1 MRVAIIGAGNS
12 GLAMAAH
19 LSFTENKV
27 YLWNRSE
34 DNISDLIKS
43 KKVESIGVL
52 VGEFQLELVTT
63 EMEEVLACA
72 KVVLVTT
79 PATSH
84 QGLARIMAPFLTDE
98 HIVILNPGRTFGAV
112 DFKDELFKSGNFSDV
127 KILETQTII
136 YTCRKISQTEVNIIA
151 LKRDILISSF
161 SGVDVDEI
169 LTRIP
174 DELNKFYKKADSM
187 VETSIGNVGMILHC
201 APMLLNTGWVESEY
215 KFKYYREGISRTLA
229 SFIEKIDAERQ
240 EVARLLDHPVIS
252 AKEWLAH
259 SYNLECETLYDCIQN
274 NPSYEEIFAP
284 KTLEYRYILEDI
296 PFGLV
301 PLESMGKDLGLSM
314 RYTGLVID
322 LANALLGENFRE
334 TGRTAEKLH
343 FDYKDLMRGVRV
355 EDIEEENKKGEDDI

>member
-1 MRVAIIGAGNS
+1 MKMRVAIIGAGNS

-27 YLWNRSE
+27 YLWNRSGE
-34 DNISDLIKS
+34 NISDLIKT
-43 KKVESIGVL
+43 KKVETTGVL

-63 EMEEVLACA
+63 EMEEVLTNA

-112 DFKDELFKSGNFSDV
+112 DFKDELFKTGNFSEV

-136 YTCRKISQTEVNIIA
+136 YTCRKISQTKVNIIA

-169 LTRIP
+169 LTKIP
-174 DELNKFYKKADSM
+174 DELNKFYRKADSM

-201 APMLLNTGWVESEY
+201 APMLLNTGWVESDY
-215 KFKYYREGISRTLA
+215 QFKYYREGISRTLA
-229 SFIEKIDAERQ
+229 SFIEKIDKERQ
-240 EVARLLDHPVIS
+240 EVAKLLNHPVVS
-252 AKEWLAH
+252 AKEWLMH
-259 SYNLECETLYDCIQN
+259 SYNIECESLYDCIQS

-284 KTLEYRYILEDI
+284 RTLEYRYILEDI

-301 PLESMGKDLGLSM
+301 PLESMGKDLGLPM
-314 RYTGLVID
+314 TNTEIVIN
-322 LANALLGENFRE
+322 LANALLNRDFRE
-334 TGRTAEKLH
+334 IGRTAEKLH
-343 FDYKDLMRGVRV
+343 FDYKQLMKGVTV
-355 EDIEEENKKGEDDI
+355 HDIEIETVKRS